1 MLLTIVHA
9 LQDLF
14 YNWKFVPFD
23 HLHSSPPPAPA
34 SGDHQCV
41 PCICEFVIFKI
52 SRINEIIRYLS
63 VFVWLISL
71 SLVPSGSI
79 YIVANGRISFFFF
92 YGCVVF
98 YCVYIYMCHI
108 FFIDSPVHG
117 HRFFHTVAVVSS
129 AAANVPVQLSFCCY
143 CFVSF

>member
-92 YGCVVF
+92 LWLCGILLCI
-98 YCVYIYMCHI
+98 YICATSSLSIHPSM
-108 FFIDSPVHG
+108 DTG
-117 HRFFHTVAVVSS
+117 FFHTVAIVSS